1 MRDRRLGVMIRI
13 LLAFV
18 FALLFSWSN
27 AYAVEIYVSV
37 SGNDSNSGTASLPL
51 KTVGK
56 AVEMAKMHN
65 ADNEPVTITLLEGT
79 YREAVEWNSSGTT
92 TDAPIVFQAL
102 PLKSAI
108 ISGSDIYTDWV
119 AESQPNLYS
128 HSWDKNW
135 GVPGDLGESSGEVA
149 RRREMVFIDGEL
161 LTQVTSF
168 NVLTDNSFYVDDA
181 AKKLY
186 IQTTSDP
193 NESSVEVGVRQG
205 IFKVNQLK
213 NLTVKGIVFQHDT
226 TPADKW
232 AVIFRGVENVLVE
245 DCDFVW
251 NTWGGLRF
259 ESGNN
264 VTIRRIK
271 ANHNGG
277 KGTEV
282 FRTTN
287 LLFEDSEMS
296 YNNWR
301 GFAGGF
307 TGWSV
312 AGSKHLRIHGAVY
325 RNLIAIDN
333 KARGFWL
340 DFDSQDIVFDGLIAL
355 GNIEGGLGVEANQGP
370 ITIRN
375 SVICNTTVFGGI
387 LASNSENITLEN
399 SVLGHNQTGQI
410 RPRGTK
416 GRDVDNWE
424 TGEVVPLFSKN
435 WTANNN
441 IIFGSGKN
449 ELLWYYAD
457 SGGDLFLSTY
467 QGDNNIYW
475 NTSPDVFRLQG
486 DNDFSTWQQITGQE
500 QNSILTDPTKA
511 DLTDEQRRM
520 LDICL
525 GLIPPTPPAVA
536 VDAITH
542 DSAEIRWSTSEL
554 TDSRVEYGPTELYG
568 STSALDPSL
577 VFDHRVLLTGL
588 SPETTYHFRVISNNQ
603 SGSSFISEDSTF
615 TTTQFTDNSPPSVP
629 SVLTAIVISGSQI
642 NLSWGASTDNVGVT
656 GYRIYRDGS
665 IITTTGDTYYSDTGL
680 AQSTRYTYT
689 VIALDAAGNESE
701 HSKQAEATTNI
712 DSSGLPP
719 EAPSNLEVNVP
730 KN

>member
-1 MRDRRLGVMIRI
+1 MIRI
-13 LLAFV
+13 ILAFV
-18 FALLFSWSN
+18 FVLLFSWST
-27 AYAVEIYVSV
+27 AYAVDIYVSV
-37 SGNDSNSGTASLPL
+37 TGNDSNSGTVSLPL
-51 KTVGK
+51 RTVQR
-56 AVEMAKMHN
+56 AVEVAKTHN
-65 ADNEPVTITLLEGT
+65 ADNQPVTITLFEGT
-79 YREAVEWNSSGTT
+79 YREAIEWSGSGST
-92 TDAPIVFQAL
+92 TDAPIVFQAS
-102 PLKSAI
+102 PLGSAI
-108 ISGSDIYTDWV
+108 ISGSDVFTNWIT
-119 AESQPNLYS
+119 EPQRNLYS
-128 HSWDKNW
+128 HSWNNNW
-135 GVPGDLGESSGEVA
+135 GVPGSLGEPSGELA

-168 NVLTDNSFYVDDA
+168 NALTDNSFYVDESAD
-181 AKKLY
+181 KLY
-186 IQTTSDP
+186 IQTTSNP
-193 NESSVEVGVRQG
+193 NESIVEVGVRKG
-205 IFKVNQLK
+205 IFVIQNLK
-213 NLTVKGIVFQHDT
+213 NLTVRGIVFQHDT
-226 TPADKW
+226 TPADRW
-232 AVIFRGVENVLVE
+232 AVIFNGVENVLIE
-245 DCDFVW
+245 DCDFLW

-259 ESGNN
+259 QSSDD

-282 FRTTN
+282 FRTRN
-287 LLFEDSEMS
+287 LLFEDSEIS

-355 GNIEGGLGVEANQGP
+355 GNMEGGLGVEANQGP

-375 SVICNTTVFGGI
+375 SIICNTTVFGGI

-399 SVLGHNQTGQI
+399 SVLGHNKTGQV
-410 RPRGTK
+410 RPRGSS
-416 GRDVDNWE
+416 GRSVDNWE
-424 TGEVVPLFSKN
+424 TGEVVDLFSRN

-441 IIFGSGKN
+441 IIFGEGKN

-486 DNDFSTWQQITGQE
+486 DNDFLTWQQITGQE
-500 QNSILTDPTKA
+500 QNSVFTNPTQA
-511 DLTDEQRRM
+511 NLTDEQQRK

-525 GLIPPTPPAVA
+525 GLIPPAPLTVTI
-536 VDAITH
+536 DAITH
-542 DSAEIRWSTSEL
+542 DSAEIRWSTSEPS
-554 TDSRVEYGPTELYG
+554 DSRVEYGPTESYG

-577 VFDHRVLLTGL
+577 VSDHRVLLTGL
-588 SPETTYHFRVISNNQ
+588 SPETTYHFRVISNNP
-603 SGSSFISEDSTF
+603 SGTSFISEDSTF
-615 TTTQFTDNSPPSVP
+615 TTAQFADNTPPSAP
-629 SVLTAIVISGSQI
+629 SVLTAIVISSSQI
-642 NLSWGASTDNVGVT
+642 NLSWGASTDNAGVT

-665 IITTTGDTYYSDTGL
+665 TITTIGDTFYSDTGL

-689 VIALDAAGNESE
+689 VTALDAAGNESE
-701 HSKQAEATTNI
+701 HSEQAEAITKI
-712 DSSGLPP
+712 DSSSLPP

-730 KN
+730 QN

>member
-1 MRDRRLGVMIRI
+1 MMRI
-13 LLAFV
+13 LLAFI
-18 FALLFSWSN
+18 FALLFSGSN
-27 AYAVEIYVSV
+27 AYAVDIYVSV
-37 SGNDSNSGTASLPL
+37 SGDDSNLGTASFPL
-51 KTVGK
+51 KTIGK
-56 AVEMAKMHN
+56 AVEMAKIEN
-65 ADNEPVTITLLEGT
+65 ANNEPVTITILAGT
-79 YREAVEWNSSGTT
+79 YREAVEWNRSGST
-92 TDAPIVFQAL
+92 TDAPIVFQAS

-108 ISGSDIYTDWV
+108 ISGSDIFTDWV
-119 AESQPNLYS
+119 KEPQTNLYS
-128 HSWDKNW
+128 HSWTKNW
-135 GVPGDLGESSGEVA
+135 GVPGTLGESSGEVA
-149 RRREMVFIDGEL
+149 RRRELVFIDGEL

-168 NVLTDNSFYVDDA
+168 NALTDNSFYVDETAD
-181 AKKLY
+181 KLY
-186 IQTTSDP
+186 IQTTSNP
-193 NESSVEVGVRQG
+193 NNSRVEVGIRQG

-232 AVIFRGVENVLVE
+232 AVIFNGVENVLVE
-245 DCDFVW
+245 DCDFLW

-259 ESGNN
+259 QSGNN

-301 GFAGGF
+301 GFAGDF

-325 RNLIAIDN
+325 KNLIAIDN

-355 GNIEGGLGVEANQGP
+355 GNMEGGLGVEANQGP
-370 ITIRN
+370 IAIRN
-375 SVICNTTVFGGI
+375 SVICDTTVFGGI

-410 RPRGTK
+410 RPRGTN
-416 GRDVDNWE
+416 GRPVDNWE
-424 TGEVVPLFSKN
+424 TGVTVDLFSKN

-467 QGDNNIYW
+467 TGDNNIYW
-475 NTSPDVFRLQG
+475 NTSQDVFRLQG
-486 DNDFSTWQQITGQE
+486 DNDFQTWQQMTGQE
-500 QNSILTDPTKA
+500 QNSVFADPTQA
-511 DLTDEQRRM
+511 NLTDEQQRM

-525 GLIPPTPPAVA
+525 GLIPPTHPVA
-536 VDAITH
+536 TAGTISH
-542 DSAEIRWSTSEL
+542 DSAQITWHTSEL
-554 TDSRVEYGPTELYG
+554 SDSRVEYGTTASYG
-568 STSALDPSL
+568 STSALDPEL
-577 VFDHRVLLTGL
+577 VLDHGVLLTGL
-588 SPETTYHFRVISNNQ
+588 SPETKYHFRVISKNQ

-615 TTTQFTDNSPPSVP
+615 TTTQFADNSPPSVP
-629 SVLTAIVISGSQI
+629 PVLTAIVMSSSQI

-656 GYRIYRDGS
+656 EYRVYRDDS
-665 IITTTGDTYYSDTGL
+665 LITTTGDTYYSDTGL
-680 AQSTRYTYT
+680 TQTTRYTYT
-689 VIALDAAGNESE
+689 VTALDAAGNESE
-701 HSKQAEATTNI
+701 HSQQVEATTKI
-712 DSSGLPP
+712 DPPSLPP

-730 KN
+730 EN